1 MVCRLVVLHVKELYN
16 TEFAGAILL
25 LDLAVLQ
32 TYSNERKQFIYIYTC
47 ICVFVCVC
55 EINFKHTNTS
65 PNTKNDKIKTNKM
78 GGCG

>member
-32 TYSNERKQFIYIYTC
+32 TYSNERKQFIYIYIHVYVC
-47 ICVFVCVC
+47 LCVCV
-55 EINFKHTNTS
+55 K
-65 PNTKNDKIKTNKM
+65 
-78 GGCG
+78 